1 VSFGVRRDTHQS
13 RTRNVIARRRAI
25 NIHEGNEVDGS
36 AFKALV
42 RQAVASTVPAS
53 RNLRRRKRSPEGFQ
67 GGARRDGQ
75 YGAVVANCVGEAP
88 GIRPTAIFL
97 PRGRYAAPSD
107 TLINPNSAGDLLTS
121 KTSVPNTETD
131 ELGFLRGRTLAA
143 SLTVN
148 DLEASLSWYRDIL
161 GFGVYQKFE
170 REGKLIA
177 VSLRA
182 GDVRILIGQDDGA
195 RGADRRKGEG
205 FSLQIETDQNV
216 DEVANRV
223 KQSGGT
229 LESEPITTPWGA
241 RMFRMRD
248 PDGFKFTVS
257 SLRTD
262 WH

>member
-1 VSFGVRRDTHQS
+1 
-13 RTRNVIARRRAI
+13 
-25 NIHEGNEVDGS
+25 
-36 AFKALV
+36 
-42 RQAVASTVPAS
+42 
-53 RNLRRRKRSPEGFQ
+53 
-67 GGARRDGQ
+67 
-75 YGAVVANCVGEAP
+75 
-88 GIRPTAIFL
+88 
-97 PRGRYAAPSD
+97 
-107 TLINPNSAGDLLTS
+107 LTT
-121 KTSVPNTETD
+121 KTSVPNTEAD
-131 ELGFLRGRTLAA
+131 ERGLLRGRTLAA

-161 GFGVYQKFE
+161 GFRVHQKFE
-170 REGKLIA
+170 REGNVIA

-195 RGADRRKGEG
+195 KGANRLKGEG

-229 LESEPITTPWGA
+229 LESEPIDTPWGA
-241 RMFRMRD
+241 RMFRLRD
-248 PDGFKFTVS
+248 PDGFKFTIS